1 MSGSFKFAVT
11 NGVRQGAVSS
21 PILFNVYID
30 KLIKLLRSSK
40 IGCSIGHIYYGIMVY
55 ADDIVL
61 LCPSRIGLQAM
72 LDICEKYAV
81 SHNLQFSTNID
92 PVKSK
97 TKCIHFS
104 KKIINLAE
112 MELNGDKLP
121 WVDSANHVGNI
132 LERNNSFE
140 KDIRSKKGTFISRV
154 HSILQEFSFANPLVK
169 LKMISIYATSFYGSS
184 LWDFFNGQCD
194 KLYTAWNNAIRD
206 TFSLPR
212 MSHRYLIEEL
222 SGHLHPKVMLCSRFL
237 QFHSSLLNS
246 GKSCLRYLVE
256 LSRYNQRTIYC
267 HNLTE
272 MSKAISCPLENL
284 TSRLIKRNMKYFGT
298 PDDQKWRV
306 AVLQDLQE
314 LRFYSLEIDGFLDDY
329 ELTAWIDAIAVS

>member
-1 MSGSFKFAVT
+1 
-11 NGVRQGAVSS
+11 
-21 PILFNVYID
+21 
-30 KLIKLLRSSK
+30 
-40 IGCSIGHIYYGIMVY
+40 
-55 ADDIVL
+55 
-61 LCPSRIGLQAM
+61 
-72 LDICEKYAV
+72 
-81 SHNLQFSTNID
+81 
-92 PVKSK
+92 
-97 TKCIHFS
+97 
-104 KKIINLAE
+104 

-140 KDIRSKKGTFISRV
+140 KDIRSKRGTFISRV

-314 LRFYSLEIDGFLDDY
+314 LRFNSLEIDGFLDDY